1 MTTHAHLLKP
11 SPLAAAS
18 ALALALMAGAP
29 ALAQEADK
37 QEADQ
42 IRTLSEVVVQEQSE
56 GQASEGSGS
65 FASTRPT
72 RTATKLGLSQR
83 ETPQSVPPSR
93 ASGWS
98 SRA

>member
-1 MTTHAHLLKP
+1 MTTHAHLLKS

-42 IRTLSEVVVQEQSE
+42 IRTLSKVVVQEQAQ
-56 GQASEGSGS
+56 GQVSEGSGS
-65 FASTRPT
+65 FASTRP
-72 RTATKLGLSQR
+72 
-83 ETPQSVPPSR
+83 
-93 ASGWS
+93 
-98 SRA
+98 